1 MESTFNRNER
11 PVHHTPRRRRRNDIL
26 EIGIIASLTV
36 GSAFYERSGDECER
50 VAVPIV
56 EGRGTTCTT
65 VLSMRTFQSSAFRR
79 SVWVNKVDHYWT

>member
-1 MESTFNRNER
+1 MESTLNRNER

-36 GSAFYERSGDECER
+36 GSAFYESTGDECER

-56 EGRGTTCTT
+56 EGRGTTC
-65 VLSMRTFQSSAFRR
+65 VLRFCRCELSRVLPSDGVFGT
-79 SVWVNKVDHYWT
+79 WDKWG